1 MSATPAAAA
10 ESGLLRAIGL
20 RALAANGVNQMVG
33 AAIFVVPA
41 AVAATLGAAAVLAY
55 LVCALAAGLVALCF
69 AEAGSRVSVTGGTY
83 MYVETAFG
91 PFAGFLAGSL
101 FWFGGQVVANAGVA
115 VVLVGSVGELLPWAR
130 APLPRAALLIA
141 LYAVLTLVNVR
152 GVRGGA
158 RLVEG
163 LTLAKLAPL
172 VLLVVAAP
180 LAFHPANLRWTG
192 VPSLHGL
199 GSASIL
205 LVFAFLGIE
214 GALTP
219 SGEVRDPARTVPRA
233 ILLAFAGTTVLY
245 IALQVAAQGVLG
257 AGLAREQAAPLAAAA
272 GLALGDWGRRIV
284 LAGAAISCLGYLG
297 GDLLASP
304 RMLFAFARDG
314 FLPAPLAAVHPRY
327 RTPAAAIVAHA
338 ALACALA
345 ITGSFRALALLS
357 VVATLFLYLACALAT
372 LELRRRDVRAEGTPL
387 RLPLGPV
394 IPVLAVLVVVWL
406 LASASAAEFRAV
418 GGFLAAAAL
427 LYLVRARRLRLRE
440 PVALPA
446 D

>member
-1 MSATPAAAA
+1 
-10 ESGLLRAIGL
+10 
-20 RALAANGVNQMVG
+20 
-33 AAIFVVPA
+33 
-41 AVAATLGAAAVLAY
+41 
-55 LVCALAAGLVALCF
+55 
-69 AEAGSRVSVTGGTY
+69 
-83 MYVETAFG
+83 
-91 PFAGFLAGSL
+91 
-101 FWFGGQVVANAGVA
+101 
-115 VVLVGSVGELLPWAR
+115 
-130 APLPRAALLIA
+130 
-141 LYAVLTLVNVR
+141 
-152 GVRGGA
+152 
-158 RLVEG
+158 
-163 LTLAKLAPL
+163 
-172 VLLVVAAP
+172 
-180 LAFHPANLRWTG
+180 
-192 VPSLHGL
+192 
-199 GSASIL
+199 
-205 LVFAFLGIE
+205 
-214 GALTP
+214 
-219 SGEVRDPARTVPRA
+219 VPRA

-272 GLALGDWGRRIV
+272 GLALGDGGRRIV

-418 GGFLAAAAL
+418 GGFLAVAAL